1 MIAKYSGNPK
11 ITTVFHY
18 NPSLV
23 TSSNFKIENTRVGN
37 FLGKVRLLTSKLYW

>member
-11 ITTVFHY
+11 ITTVFQY

-23 TSSNFKIENTRVGN
+23 TSSKIENTRVGN